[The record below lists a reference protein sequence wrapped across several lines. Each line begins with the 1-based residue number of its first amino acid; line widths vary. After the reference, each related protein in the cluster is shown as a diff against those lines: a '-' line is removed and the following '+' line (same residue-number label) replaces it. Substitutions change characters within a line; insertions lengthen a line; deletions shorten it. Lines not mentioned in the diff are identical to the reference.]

1 MGSSSGKPALS
12 DSDKKYLGQHTSV
25 TQEDVTK
32 YDNFLQ
38 EHPDGQITPA
48 DFR

>member
-1 MGSSSGKPALS
+1 MGSSSGKPALT
-12 DSDKKYLGQHTSV
+12 DSDKQYLGKNTSV
-25 TQEDVTK
+25 TTEEVTK

-38 EHPDGQITPA
+38 EHPDGKIHPH